1 MAVALAAEAL
11 VDVVHEGLRAYV
23 VPREYMVYVGG

>member
-1 MAVALAAEAL
+1 VALAAEAL

-23 VPREYMVYVGG
+23 VPREHMVNV